1 MSKKSVPIK
10 AGTAKVALRT
20 IRTGVTG
27 LDAVLGG
34 GLPELSFNLIVGGPG
49 GGKTT
54 LAMAIMFANVTR
66 ARPGLYITLLGEPAL
81 KMLRYQQQFEFFDT
95 TRVGS
100 DVHLLNLGEDVLAGN
115 LQGVLDRITEEV
127 ERLRPGVV
135 VIDSFRTLMPPAAK
149 EEGPGGAFDH
159 FVHQLAHRL
168 TTWQITSFLIAEY
181 AEKEVGNPLFTVAD
195 GVLWL
200 FQAVDRNSVVR
211 KLQVL
216 KMRGMSSMPGLHTV
230 RITGQGLR
238 VFPRMTER
246 PNVSRAKSNH
256 RLSTGVPGLDKLMG
270 GGIPAGNSLVL
281 AGPTGSGKTT
291 FATQFVAEGLRQGE
305 KCVIAVFEE
314 HPDEYL
320 ERANKFGVD
329 FTAAVRQGDLRVIYL
344 RPLDLSVDEALEEI
358 SESSRQI
365 GATRVVIDS
374 TSGLEMALA
383 PTFREDFR
391 ESLYRL
397 VSALTGSGVTV
408 FLTVEVTEGLGRLQ
422 FTNDRVSFLSDI
434 IILQRYVE
442 IEGRLGKVLA
452 VIKIRGSAHTADFL
466 AYEITGSGV
475 LLRGLLKSYDD
486 ILGGAPTRQTRR
498 QQAYPGLTEREVQV
512 LESLIRLGAVPVK
525 TIADS
530 TGESS
535 DDLAPILNRLI
546 ELDYV
551 GRKRALFEPL
561 ARPNVS

>member
-1 MSKKSVPIK
+1 MARKSIPVPE
-10 AGTAKVALRT
+10 ARARVELRT
-20 IRTGVTG
+20 LHTGVAG

-49 GGKTT
+49 AGKTT
-54 LAMAIMFANVTR
+54 LAMAAMFANATR
-66 ARPGLYITLLGEPAL
+66 ARPGLYVTLLGEPAL

-95 TRVGS
+95 ARVGS
-100 DVHLLNLGEDVLAGN
+100 EVHLLNLGDEVLAHDLN
-115 LQGVLDRITEEV
+115 AVLDRITEQV
-127 ERLRPGVV
+127 ERIRPAIV
-135 VIDSFRTLMPPAAK
+135 VIDSFRTLVPATTSQ
-149 EEGPGGAFDH
+149 EGRSGAFDQ
-159 FVHQLAHRL
+159 FVQTLAHRL

-181 AEKEVGNPLFTVAD
+181 ADYEIGNPLFTVAD

-216 KMRGMSSMPGLHTV
+216 KMRGMPSMPGLHTV
-230 RITGQGLR
+230 KITEHGVQ
-238 VFPRMTER
+238 VFPRMIER
-246 PNVSRAKSNH
+246 PRARSAATDQ

-270 GGIPAGNSLVL
+270 GGIPVGNSMVL

-291 FATQFVAEGLRQGE
+291 FATQFVAEGLRHGD

-320 ERANKFGVD
+320 ARANRFGFD
-329 FTAAVRQGDLRVIYL
+329 FTAAVRRGDLRVIYL

-358 SESSRQI
+358 RESSKHI
-365 GATRVVIDS
+365 GAARVVIDS

-397 VSALTGSGVTV
+397 VSTLTGLGVTV
-408 FLTVEVTEGLGRLQ
+408 LLTVEVTEGLDRLQ
-422 FTNDRVSFLSDI
+422 FSNDRISFLSDI
-434 IILQRYVE
+434 IIVQRYVE

-452 VIKIRGSAHTADFL
+452 VIKVRGSVHTSDFIS
-466 AYEITGSGV
+466 YEITSSGV
-475 LLRGLLKSYDD
+475 VLRGLLRNYDG
-486 ILGGAPTRQTRR
+486 ILSGAPTRQPRR
-498 QQAYPGLTEREVQV
+498 QPAYPGLTEREVLV
-512 LESLIRLGAVPVK
+512 LESLIRLGTVSSNAIVEH
-525 TIADS
+525 
-530 TGESS
+530 TGLSS
-535 DDLAPILNRLI
+535 DDLAPILGRLI

-551 GRKRALFEPL
+551 NRKRALFEPV
-561 ARPNVS
+561 ARLNVS